1 MAIEA
6 IDQIQLNF
14 SPNTLKALNVILGL
28 IMFGVALDL
37 EVRDFK
43 VALSRPRAFLIGVVT
58 QFVLLPA
65 LAFGLTFVLQ
75 MPASVALG
83 VIMVAACPGGNMS
96 NFMTNVAKGSTALSV
111 CITAVSTTAAIVM
124 TPLNVTFW
132 AAQNPRT
139 AVILQE
145 FDINPVNMLVSVFLM
160 VGIPLILGVYINERH
175 TSWAEKMRK
184 PFKVLSLVFFGLLVL
199 VAFASNLDIFLDF
212 IHIIFG
218 PVAILNALA
227 LGLGYGMARL
237 GRLSR
242 PEARAVSI
250 EVGIQNS
257 GLGLVLIF
265 AFFDGMGGMASVAA
279 WWGLWHIVSGLGLA
293 FMWSR
298 FFPLTDDELE
308 YVPHA

>member
-1 MAIEA
+1 MTIEA

-37 EVRDFK
+37 KVRDFK
-43 VALSRPRAFLIGVVT
+43 IALSRPRAFLIGVVT

-65 LAFGLTFVLQ
+65 LAFGLTFALQ

-175 TSWAEKMRK
+175 TSLAEKMRK

-199 VAFASNLDIFLDF
+199 VAFASNLDVFLDF

-237 GRLSR
+237 GKLSR

-265 AFFDGMGGMASVAA
+265 AFFGGMGGMASVAA

-293 FMWSR
+293 FVWSR

>member
-37 EVRDFK
+37 KVRDFK
-43 VALSRPRAFLIGVVT
+43 IALSRPRAFLIGVVT

-65 LAFGLTFVLQ
+65 LAFGLTFALQ

-83 VIMVAACPGGNMS
+83 VTMVAACPGGNMS

-175 TSWAEKMRK
+175 TSLAEKMRK
-184 PFKVLSLVFFGLLVL
+184 PFKVLSLVFFGVLVL
-199 VAFASNLDIFLDF
+199 VAFASNLDVFLDF

-237 GRLSR
+237 GKLSR

-265 AFFDGMGGMASVAA
+265 AFFGGMGGMASVAA

-293 FMWSR
+293 FVWSR

>member
-37 EVRDFK
+37 KVRDFK
-43 VALSRPRAFLIGVVT
+43 IALSRPRAFLIGVVT

-65 LAFGLTFVLQ
+65 LAFGLTFALQ

-175 TSWAEKMRK
+175 TSLAEKMRK

-199 VAFASNLDIFLDF
+199 VAFASNLDVFLDF

-237 GRLSR
+237 GKLSR

-265 AFFDGMGGMASVAA
+265 AFFGGMGGMASVAA

-293 FMWSR
+293 FVWSR